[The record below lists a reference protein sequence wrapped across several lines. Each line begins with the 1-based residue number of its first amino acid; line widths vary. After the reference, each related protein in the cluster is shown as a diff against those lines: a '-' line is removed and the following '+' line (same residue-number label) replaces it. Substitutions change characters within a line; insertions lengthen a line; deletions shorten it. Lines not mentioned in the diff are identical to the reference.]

1 MFGYM
6 RRKYNRMDTETVED
20 GKTTNGFY
28 SFIIPVYNTENYVG
42 RCLESILNQTY
53 KNFEVICVNDGSTDD
68 SLSILKSYEQKDS
81 RVKVFNQKNSGV
93 SAAKNLGLEKCKGEY
108 VSFVD
113 SDDWID
119 PQFLELLDET
129 RSITK
134 ADIVVCD
141 YKRVQQYII
150 EDFPKT
156 VIKPEFMSPSDIIE
170 NVKTSI
176 KNYIWGRIYSKRIL
190 QGCSFVE
197 DLKIGEDTAFNIDVL
212 LGRKD
217 LKFVCI
223 DIPMYYY
230 YYREN
235 SAVHIINQADVID
248 VIEKAYMKNMERY
261 GDNKYLVLEQS
272 FRTLLSARYLSSID
286 LAVDRCKRCNYLMDK
301 LEIYRCSEIVWI
313 KRLIYFL
320 FRRFPWA
327 FRLFRIISDPT
338 MLKYEQDKKKK

>member
-1 MFGYM
+1 M
-6 RRKYNRMDTETVED
+6 E
-20 GKTTNGFY
+20 
-28 SFIIPVYNTENYVG
+28 
-42 RCLESILNQTY
+42 
-53 KNFEVICVNDGSTDD
+53 
-68 SLSILKSYEQKDS
+68 
-81 RVKVFNQKNSGV
+81 
-93 SAAKNLGLEKCKGEY
+93 
-108 VSFVD
+108 
-113 SDDWID
+113 
-119 PQFLELLDET
+119 
-129 RSITK
+129 
-134 ADIVVCD
+134 
-141 YKRVQQYII
+141 
-150 EDFPKT
+150 
-156 VIKPEFMSPSDIIE
+156 
-170 NVKTSI
+170 
-176 KNYIWGRIYSKRIL
+176 RIYSKRIL

-197 DLKIGEDTAFNIDVL
+197 DLK
-212 LGRKD
+212 
-217 LKFVCI
+217 FVCI
-223 DIPMYYY
+223 DIPMYY

-338 MLKYEQDKKKK
+338 MLKYEQDKKKNKGLLIHVISCICLIVDMGVYQRSVGSNILFLRII